1 MGMQYERAFLH
12 GGTHAPSMLVWD
24 DLRVFLA
31 TYRTRSHAGAAR
43 ALGVA
48 PTTVGRRLVALEGA
62 VGARLF
68 ARTPDGLSPTA
79 AARALLPSAER
90 IEAEALEAE
99 RALAG
104 ADARATGAVRVTCG
118 DGFANFVLCPALPA
132 FLAAHPG
139 LSLELR
145 AVPQALDLT
154 RGEADVA
161 IRNFRPR
168 ERSLVA
174 RRLGLEP
181 QALYAAPAYLAAR
194 GRPRSAADLD
204 GHDLVLFDREFDRLR
219 GQSWLRSLA
228 PRARIALRTGST
240 TSMHAACAAGAGM
253 ALLSSA
259 FVEGDARFERVLP
272 RLLPPRLEVWSA
284 THADLRASAR
294 VDTTLRWLER
304 LVAGAGFGA

>member
-1 MGMQYERAFLH
+1 MLQSQRAFLQ
-12 GGTHAPSMLVWD
+12 GDGMLVAVLAWD

-31 TYRTRSHAGAAR
+31 AYRTRSHAGAAR
-43 ALGVA
+43 ALKVA
-48 PTTVGRRLVALEGA
+48 PTTVGRRLAALEGA
-62 VGARLF
+62 VGTRLF

-79 AARALLPSAER
+79 AARALLGSAER
-90 IEAEALEAE
+90 IEAEAVEAE

-104 ADARATGAVRVTCG
+104 ADARATGTVRVTCG
-118 DGFANFVLCPALPA
+118 DGFANFVVCPALPA

-154 RGEADVA
+154 RGEADLA

-181 QALYAAPAYLAAR
+181 QGLYAAPAYLAAR

-204 GHDLVLFDREFDRLR
+204 GHDLILFDREFDRLR
-219 GQSWLRSLA
+219 GQAWLRGLA
-228 PRARIALRTGST
+228 PRARIAVRTGST
-240 TSMHAACAAGAGM
+240 TSLHAACAAGAGL
-253 ALLSSA
+253 ALISSP
-259 FVEGDARFERVLP
+259 FVAGDARFERVLP
-272 RLLPPRLEVWSA
+272 RLPPPRLEVWSA
-284 THADLRASAR
+284 THADLRTAAR
-294 VDTTLRWLER
+294 VTTTLRWLEQ
-304 LVAGAGFGA
+304 LVLGAGFGA